1 MAAAL
6 PAAEIILPA
15 EKAMQTSRSLPG
27 DGQTP
32 SVEVP
37 IARAASPDPRAQ
49 PFPAGT
55 APAATLGIYQPP
67 AIPR

>member
-6 PAAEIILPA
+6 PATEIILPA

-37 IARAASPDPRAQ
+37 TARAVSPAPWAQ
-49 PFPAGT
+49 SFPTST
-55 APAATLGIYQPP
+55 APAATLGI
-67 AIPR
+67 